1 MVEGQV
7 ETSQLIANSQAFSK
21 PGKWRSALLGYGLAL
36 GTVAV
41 TLTVAILLSRY
52 SISVNLTLLVIA
64 AVLIPT
70 WYGGLGPGLM
80 VGILFEL
87 VSILSKPPTAGAS
100 IANYV
105 FGHVSVMALYV
116 FFVLIVGARRKA
128 EKRIKEQSELLNLLN
143 TELEQR
149 VAERTAE
156 LEAANTELESF
167 SYSVS
172 HDLRAPLRH
181 INGFSLALLED
192 YSDKLDGVGR
202 DFLKQLR
209 EASQEMAQL
218 IDDVLRL
225 ARVTRTEMHRE
236 EVDLSE
242 LAAGVLDELQMTEPN
257 RSITVAVQNGLFA
270 YGDKRLLEIVLTNLL
285 GNAWKFSSKKG
296 AAEITFGREI
306 ANENAAYFVRDNG
319 AGFDMEFADKLYGA
333 FQRLH
338 SVNEFEGT
346 GIGLATVR
354 RVINRHGG
362 HIWAEGAVGK
372 GATFYFTLPEM
383 KEVENEG

>member
-1 MVEGQV
+1 MAEGQV
-7 ETSQLIANSQAFSK
+7 ETSQRVANNQPFSK
-21 PGKWRSALLGYGLAL
+21 SGKWRSAIPGYGLGLA
-36 GTVAV
+36 TTTV
-41 TLTVAILLSRY
+41 TLIVAILLSRY
-52 SISVNLTLLVIA
+52 SISVNLTLLVVA

-70 WYGGLGPGLM
+70 WYGGIGPGLM
-80 VGILFEL
+80 VGIIFEF

-116 FFVLIVGARRKA
+116 FFVLIVRARRKT
-128 EKRIKEQSELLNLLN
+128 EKRIKEQSKLLNVLN
-143 TELEQR
+143 AELEQR

-156 LEAANTELESF
+156 LEAANSELEAF

-181 INGFSLALLED
+181 INGFSMALLED

-209 EASQEMAQL
+209 EASQEMAHL
-218 IDDVLRL
+218 IDDMLRL
-225 ARVTRTEMHRE
+225 AGVTRAEMHRE
-236 EVDLSE
+236 KVDLSE
-242 LAAGVLDELQMTEPN
+242 LGTGILGELQRAEPD
-257 RSITVAVQNGLFA
+257 RVLKVTVQKGLLA
-270 YGDKRLLEIVLTNLL
+270 YGDKRLLGVVLANLL
-285 GNAWKFSSKKG
+285 GNAWKFSSRQED
-296 AAEITFGREI
+296 AEVTLGREGET
-306 ANENAAYFVRDNG
+306 ENTCYFVRDNG
-319 AGFDMEFADKLYGA
+319 AGFDMAFADKLYGA

-354 RVINRHGG
+354 RIVSRHGG
-362 HIWAEGAVGK
+362 RIWAEGAVGK
-372 GATFYFTLPEM
+372 GATFYFTLPDI